1 MKVFITGATGFIGG
15 EIVLSLLGK
24 GYQVR
29 ALARMP
35 DRAKDLLPS
44 GVELVK
50 GDITRP
56 EGLYDAVSGCD
67 AIIHLV
73 GIIFE
78 KGKNRFEDVHYKG
91 TVNIVTAAKRA
102 KVKRFLHMS
111 ALGARPD
118 AQSNYHKT
126 KYKGEQCVVKSGLD
140 YTVFRPS
147 LVFGPRDKSINLFI
161 RVIRLLP
168 LFPIL
173 GSGKGRTQPVSVSDV
188 AKAFVP
194 SIEDRKTFGKVY
206 ELGGPDA
213 MAYEELF
220 DLIMEAV
227 GIKRKKL
234 HIPIQL
240 IRPMAAIYE
249 LLQVPVISRDQ
260 LIMLEEDNTCDN
272 SAAVKDLGI
281 RFQGLKE
288 YLIGHIRGES

>member
-1 MKVFITGATGFIGG
+1 MKIFITGATGFIGG
-15 EIVLSLLGK
+15 EIVLNLLGK

-35 DRAKDLLPS
+35 DKAKDLLPS

-67 AIIHLV
+67 VIIHLV

-91 TVNIVTAAKRA
+91 PVNIVTAAKQA

-126 KYKGEQCVVKSGLD
+126 KYKGEQCVIKSGLD

-147 LVFGPRDKSINLFI
+147 LVFGPKDKSINLFI
-161 RVIRLLP
+161 RMARLMSIFPVI
-168 LFPIL
+168 

-188 AKAFVP
+188 ARAFVS
-194 SIEDRKTFGKVY
+194 SIENRNTFGKVY

-213 MAYEELF
+213 MTYEEMF
-220 DLIMEAV
+220 DLIMGV
-227 GIKRKKL
+227 IGVKRKKL
-234 HIPIQL
+234 HIPVNL
-240 IRPMAAIYE
+240 IRPMAALYD
-249 LLQVPVISRDQ
+249 LLQIPIISRDQ

-272 SAAVKDLGI
+272 SPAARDLGI
-281 RFQGLKE
+281 RFKSLKE
-288 YLIGHIRGES
+288 YLSEHLGEKS